1 MQNTI
6 FKPASLI
13 RIIADVIEHVNSYH
27 SFDDAIKSIDLQKF
41 VKILEDRKYLKDEEY
56 KILYESYELGMST
69 RQIAKTM
76 KFSHSHVASL
86 KSLSIKRLAVIYE
99 FFISTE
105 EYESLEIGDL
115 VDADLNYDRSIT
127 DALAFHSRKLLIGVY
142 DRSVYEDIIFDNHF
156 NLPDDQFNRA
166 KSEIKRTLGLEGILS
181 RQFIESVKD
190 EAAIRFDVY
199 QIELVGSYRRNEATE
214 ESDVDFLILDEKA
227 PYGLKFLEMIA
238 FLKDR
243 LGKEVGLLH
252 KNSMTRE
259 RDKEIIESMMEDIGK
274 YE

>member
-13 RIIADVIEHVNSYH
+13 QIIADVIEHVNSYH
-27 SFDDAIKSIDLQKF
+27 SFDDAIKSIDFQKF
-41 VKILEDRKYLKDEEY
+41 VAILEDRKYLKDEEY
-56 KILYESYELGMST
+56 KILYESYELGMSS

-86 KSLSIKRLAVIYE
+86 KSMSIKRLAEIYE

-105 EYESLEIGDL
+105 KYESLEIEDL
-115 VDADLNYDRSIT
+115 VDADFNYNRSVT
-127 DALAFHSRKLLIGVY
+127 DALAFHSRKLLIGLY
-142 DRSVYEDIIFDNHF
+142 DRTGYEDIIFHNRFD
-156 NLPDDQFNRA
+156 LSDDQFDLA
-166 KSEIKRTLGLEGILS
+166 KSKIKRVLGLEGILS
-181 RQFIESVKD
+181 RQFIESVKED
-190 EAAIRFDVY
+190 AAIKFDVY

-214 ESDVDFLILDEKA
+214 ESDVDFLILDKKA
-227 PYGLKFLEMIA
+227 PYGIEFIKMITYLKEH
-238 FLKDR
+238 

-259 RDKEIIESMMEDIGK
+259 RDKEIINSMMEDIENYG
-274 YE
+274 

>member
-6 FKPASLI
+6 FKSDSLI
-13 RIIADVIEHVNSYH
+13 RIVADVIEHVSSYH

-56 KILYESYELGMST
+56 KILYESYELGMSS

-86 KSLSIKRLAVIYE
+86 KSLTIKRLAEIYE

-105 EYESLEIGDL
+105 KYESFEIEDL
-115 VDADLNYDRSIT
+115 VDADFNYDRSIT
-127 DALAFHSRKLLIGVY
+127 DALAFHSRKLLIGLY
-142 DRSVYEDIIFDNHF
+142 DRTGYKDTIFY
-156 NLPDDQFNRA
+156 DQFNLSKDQFDRA
-166 KSEIKRTLGLEGILS
+166 KSEIKKVLGFEGILS
-181 RQFIESVKD
+181 RQFIESVKED
-190 EAAIRFDVY
+190 AAFRFNVKK
-199 QIELVGSYRRNEATE
+199 IELVGSYRRNEATE
-214 ESDVDFLILDEKA
+214 ESDVDFLILDENA
-227 PYGLKFLEMIA
+227 PYGIE
-238 FLKDR
+238 FLKMITFLKEH

-259 RDKEIIESMMEDIGK
+259 RDKEIIESMTEDIRN

>member
-6 FKPASLI
+6 FKPSSLI
-13 RIIADVIEHVNSYH
+13 QIIADVIEHVNSYH

-41 VKILEDRKYLKDEEY
+41 VAILEDRKYLKDEEY
-56 KILYESYELGMST
+56 KILYESYELGMSS

-86 KSLSIKRLAVIYE
+86 KSMSIKRLAEIYE

-105 EYESLEIGDL
+105 KYESLEIEDL
-115 VDADLNYDRSIT
+115 VDADFNYNRSVT
-127 DALAFHSRKLLIGVY
+127 DALAFHSRRLLIGLY
-142 DRSVYEDIIFDNHF
+142 DRTEYEDIIFYNRFD
-156 NLPDDQFNRA
+156 LSDDQFDRA
-166 KSEIKRTLGLEGILS
+166 KSEIKRVLGLEGILS

-190 EAAIRFDVY
+190 DAAIKFDVY

-214 ESDVDFLILDEKA
+214 DSDVDFLILDEKA

-238 FLKDR
+238 FLKDH

-259 RDKEIIESMMEDIGK
+259 RDKEIVESMMEDIEK
-274 YE
+274 HE

>member
-13 RIIADVIEHVNSYH
+13 RIIADVIEYVNSYH
-27 SFDDAIKSIDLQKF
+27 SFDDSIKSIDFQKF

-56 KILYESYELGMST
+56 KILYESYELRMST

-86 KSLSIKRLAVIYE
+86 KSLSIKRLSEIYE
-99 FFISTE
+99 FFISTRE
-105 EYESLEIGDL
+105 RKSLEIEDL
-115 VDADLNYDRSIT
+115 VDADFNYDRSIT
-127 DALAFHSRKLLIGVY
+127 DALAFHSRNVLIGLY
-142 DRSVYEDIIFDNHF
+142 DPSGYSDIIFENRF
-156 NLPDDQFNRA
+156 NLSKDQFDRA
-166 KSEIKRTLGLEGILS
+166 KSEIKKTLGLEGILS
-181 RQFIESVKD
+181 RQFIESVMYD
-190 EAAIRFDVY
+190 AAVKFDVY
-199 QIELVGSYRRNEATE
+199 RIELVGSYRRNEATE

-227 PYGLKFLEMIA
+227 PYGIE
-238 FLKDR
+238 FLKMITYLKEH

-259 RDKEIIESMMEDIGK
+259 RDKAIIESMLEDISN